1 MAQITIPTP
10 QVNADGSVT
19 ITFGKES
26 ITFSNVTDANF
37 AADAIADE
45 VFSRENLK
53 KIAIALAKRRPALRG
68 KTLNA
73 DATAA
78 ANLLTVS

>member
-19 ITFGKES
+19 LTFGKEG
-26 ITFSNVTDANF
+26 ITFPSVADANA

-45 VFSRENLK
+45 VFSRDFIK
-53 KIAIALAKRRPALRG
+53 KIAIALARKRPALRG

-73 DATAA
+73 DANAA
-78 ANLLTVS
+78 TNLLTVS